1 MLVFR
6 KFSKFIAL
14 PMAAFM
20 LVVSMPIGMANA
32 ALVTTDQ
39 VIDKAG
45 VEADRTLVAAYMAR
59 QEVRR
64 QFEEMGIDPDEAASR
79 VNGLSDAEIQQVA
92 ARINE
97 MPAGQ
102 ATNVLVVVISA
113 ALLIFLVLLVTD
125 LLGLT
130 DIFPFVNATKRR

>member
-1 MLVFR
+1 
-6 KFSKFIAL
+6 
-14 PMAAFM
+14 MAAFM
-20 LVVSMPIGMANA
+20 LIVSMPIGVASA
-32 ALVTTDQ
+32 ALVTTEQ

-45 VEADRTLVAAYMAR
+45 IEADRAVVAGYMAR

-79 VNGLSDAEIQQVA
+79 VAGLSDAEIQQVA
-92 ARINE
+92 ARIDE

-102 ATNVLVVVISA
+102 ASVMVVVISS

-130 DIFPFVNATKRR
+130 DIFPFVNPDKRR

>member
-1 MLVFR
+1 MLAFR
-6 KFSKFIAL
+6 KFSRFIAL
-14 PMAAFM
+14 PMVALM
-20 LVVSMPIGMANA
+20 LVVSMPIGVASA

-45 VEADRTLVAAYMAR
+45 IEADRALVAAYMAR

-64 QFEEMGIDPDEAASR
+64 QFEEMGIDPDEAAAR
-79 VNGLSDAEIQQVA
+79 VNGLSDVEIQQVA

-102 ATNVLVVVISA
+102 ANVLVTILGA
-113 ALLIFLVLLVTD
+113 AVLIFLVLLVTD

-130 DIFPFVNATKRR
+130 DIFPFVNAEKRR

>member
-1 MLVFR
+1 MLAFR
-6 KFSKFIAL
+6 KFSRFIAL
-14 PMAAFM
+14 PMVALM
-20 LVVSMPIGMANA
+20 LVVSMPIGVASA

-45 VEADRTLVAAYMAR
+45 IEADRALVAAYMAR

-64 QFEEMGIDPDEAASR
+64 QFEEMGIDPNEAAAR
-79 VNGLSDAEIQQVA
+79 VNGLSDVEIQQVA

-102 ATNVLVVVISA
+102 GTNVLVVIISA

-130 DIFPFVNATKRR
+130 DIFPFVNPDKRR

>member
-1 MLVFR
+1 
-6 KFSKFIAL
+6 
-14 PMAAFM
+14 
-20 LVVSMPIGMANA
+20 
-32 ALVTTDQ
+32 

-45 VEADRTLVAAYMAR
+45 IEADRAVVATYMAR

-102 ATNVLVVVISA
+102 ATNVLVVIISA

-130 DIFPFVNATKRR
+130 DIFPFVNAEKRR

>member
-1 MLVFR
+1 MLAFR
-6 KFSKFIAL
+6 KFSRFIAL
-14 PMAAFM
+14 PMVALM
-20 LVVSMPIGMANA
+20 LVVSMPIGVASA

-45 VEADRTLVAAYMAR
+45 IEADRALVAAYMAR

-64 QFEEMGIDPDEAASR
+64 QFEEMGIDPNEAAAR
-79 VNGLSDAEIQQVA
+79 VNGLSDVEIQQVA

-102 ATNVLVVVISA
+102 ASNVLVAILGA
-113 ALLIFLVLLVTD
+113 AVLIFLVLLVTD

-130 DIFPFVNATKRR
+130 DIFPFVNAEKRR

>member
-1 MLVFR
+1 MV
-6 KFSKFIAL
+6 AL
-14 PMAAFM
+14 M
-20 LVVSMPIGMANA
+20 LVVSMPIGMASA

-45 VEADRTLVAAYMAR
+45 IEADRALIAAYMAR

-64 QFEEMGIDPDEAASR
+64 QFEEMGIDPDEAAAR
-79 VNGLSDAEIQQVA
+79 VNGLSDVEIQQVA
-92 ARINE
+92 ARIDE

-102 ATNVLVVVISA
+102 ASILVVVISS
-113 ALLIFLVLLVTD
+113 ALLIFLVLLATD

-130 DIFPFVNATKRR
+130 DIFPFVNPDKRR

>member
-6 KFSKFIAL
+6 KFSRFIAL
-14 PMAAFM
+14 PLAVFM
-20 LVVSMPIGMANA
+20 LVVSMPIGMVNA

-45 VEADRTLVAAYMAR
+45 IEADRAVVATYMAR

-92 ARINE
+92 ARIDE

-102 ATNVLVVVISA
+102 ATVIFIVFSA
-113 ALLIFLVLLVTD
+113 ALLVFLVLLLTD
-125 LLGLT
+125 LFGVT
-130 DIFPFVNATKRR
+130 DIFPFIKADKRS

>member
-6 KFSKFIAL
+6 KFSRFIAL
-14 PMAAFM
+14 PMVAFM
-20 LVVSMPIGMANA
+20 LIASMPIGVASA

-39 VIDKAG
+39 VIDRAG
-45 VEADRTLVAAYMAR
+45 IEADRALIASYMAR

-79 VNGLSDAEIQQVA
+79 VNGLSDVEIQQVA
-92 ARINE
+92 ARIDE

-102 ATNVLVVVISA
+102 ATNVLVAVLGA
-113 ALLIFLVLLVTD
+113 AVLIFLVLLVTD

-130 DIFPFVNATKRR
+130 DIFPFVNPAKRR

>member
-6 KFSKFIAL
+6 RFSRFIAL

-20 LVVSMPIGMANA
+20 LIVSMPIGVASA

-45 VEADRTLVAAYMAR
+45 VEADRALVATYMAR

-64 QFEEMGIDPDEAASR
+64 QFEEMGIDPDEAAAR

-92 ARINE
+92 ARIDE

-102 ATNVLVVVISA
+102 ASVLVVVISS
-113 ALLIFLVLLVTD
+113 ALLIFLVLLATD

-130 DIFPFVNATKRR
+130 DIFPFVNPDKRR

>member
-1 MLVFR
+1 
-6 KFSKFIAL
+6 
-14 PMAAFM
+14 MAAFM
-20 LVVSMPIGMANA
+20 LIVSMPIGVANA
-32 ALVTTDQ
+32 ALVTTEQ

-45 VEADRTLVAAYMAR
+45 IEADRALVAAYMAR

-64 QFEEMGIDPDEAASR
+64 QFEEMGIDPDEAAAR
-79 VNGLSDAEIQQVA
+79 VNGLSDVEIQQVA

-102 ATNVLVVVISA
+102 ASNVLVAVLGA
-113 ALLIFLVLLVTD
+113 AVLIFLVLLVTD

-130 DIFPFVNATKRR
+130 DIFPFVNPDKRR

>member
-1 MLVFR
+1 MLAFR
-6 KFSKFIAL
+6 KFSRFIAL

-20 LVVSMPIGMANA
+20 LVVSMPVGMANA

-39 VIDKAG
+39 VIEKAG
-45 VEADRTLVAAYMAR
+45 IEADRALVAAYMAR

-64 QFEEMGIDPDEAASR
+64 QFEEMGIDPNEAASR

-102 ATNVLVVVISA
+102 ATNVLVAVLSA
-113 ALLIFLVLLVTD
+113 AVLIFLVLLVTD

-130 DIFPFVNATKRR
+130 DIFPFVNPDKRR